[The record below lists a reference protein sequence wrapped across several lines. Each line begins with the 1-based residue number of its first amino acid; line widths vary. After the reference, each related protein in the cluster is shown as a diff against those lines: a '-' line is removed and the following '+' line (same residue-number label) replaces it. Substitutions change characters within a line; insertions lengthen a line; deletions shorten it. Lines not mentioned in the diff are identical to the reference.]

1 MNTRGGMSK
10 DAAPGDRGPA
20 GEPLDLPLL
29 RQWLS
34 SLASASADTTR
45 GGRRHLFGKPSRSG
59 RLREGDVQ
67 ALSETLAGSLGKSHA
82 DDTLRRL
89 LALGVVQY
97 VKRIGHVPV
106 DAKADDGILD
116 VAAFALWTVAQAPD
130 LPTDWEDTLARLT
143 SPRMAAF
150 VADLREVCATRDQ
163 RNFAVLHRA
172 LGKNSVAQGVRN
184 LLEDLSDQR
193 RGGAVLTSL
202 ALAAGLPE
210 PDPRHRLK
218 SAAIWL
224 FMGVAGGAIGA
235 EGGHVADSVNHAV
248 DEIWDRMFRGHETH
262 GPSSPGSH
270 GGTLADQLIDDLFHH
285 H

>member
-1 MNTRGGMSK
+1 MSK
-10 DAAPGDRGPA
+10 DAATGDSGPA
-20 GEPLDLPLL
+20 GVPLDLPLL

-34 SLASASADTTR
+34 SLASASADTPR
-45 GGRRHLFGKPSRSG
+45 SGRRHLFGKVPRSG
-59 RLREGDVQ
+59 QLREGDVQ
-67 ALSETLAGSLGKSHA
+67 ALSETLAGSLGKSHT

-97 VKRIGHVPV
+97 VKRIGYVPV

-116 VAAFALWTVAQAPD
+116 IAAFALWTVAQAPD

-143 SPRMAAF
+143 SPRMTAF
-150 VADLREVCATRDQ
+150 VADLREAGATRDQ

-224 FMGVAGGAIGA
+224 FTGVAGGAIGA
-235 EGGHVADSVNHAV
+235 EGGHVADSVNQAV
-248 DEIWDRMFRGHETH
+248 DEIWDRMIHGHETH